1 MANFA
6 VAEKAPARSIAPL
19 KGALL
24 ILLIAAAFVAPS
36 FVYPLFL
43 VKILCFVLFASALNL
58 VLGYAGLLSFGH
70 AAFFGGAAYI
80 AAHSAKVWGFPF
92 ELAILSGVIF
102 STALGFLFGA
112 LATRRHGIYFA
123 MITLAL
129 AQMIYFLAV
138 QMPFTGGEDGIQAV
152 PRGTLLGLVDLDD
165 TTSMYYVVLGFTA
178 FGLFV
183 TWRTVRSPFGHVLA
197 AIRENEQRATSLGL
211 NVERYKL
218 IAFTLSAALS
228 GLAGSLKA
236 IAFQLASLADVTWH
250 MSGEVILMTLLGGM
264 GTLIGP
270 AVGATFVVGLEHY
283 LSTSGLPIT
292 FIIGLVFIA
301 CVMVA
306 RRGLYGELRARLAS
320 RGAAV
325 SSKD

>member
-1 MANFA
+1 MANLA
-6 VAEKAPARSIAPL
+6 ADLKTPARSKASL

-24 ILLIAAAFVAPS
+24 VLLIVAAIVAPV

-43 VKILCFVLFASALNL
+43 VKVLCFVLFASALNL

-70 AAFFGGAAYI
+70 AAFFGGAAYV
-80 AAHSAKVWGFPF
+80 AAHAAKVWGVPF
-92 ELAILSGVIF
+92 EIAIVLGVTF
-102 STALGFLFGA
+102 ATVLGFLFGA
-112 LATRRHGIYFA
+112 LAIRRHGIYFA

-152 PRGTLLGLVDLDD
+152 PRGTLLGLVDLSD
-165 TTSMYYVVLGFTA
+165 TMSMYYVVLGFTA
-178 FGLFV
+178 FGLLV
-183 TWRTVRSPFGHVLA
+183 IWRTVRSPFGHVLA

-211 NVERYKL
+211 NVGRYKL

-270 AVGATFVVGLEHY
+270 AVGAAFVVGLEHY

-292 FIIGLVFIA
+292 FIIGLIFIA

-306 RRGLYGELRARLAS
+306 RRGLYGEMRARLAARRS
-320 RGAAV
+320 TSPGE
-325 SSKD
+325 

>member
-6 VAEKAPARSIAPL
+6 VAEKAPARSTAVL
-19 KGALL
+19 SGVLL
-24 ILLIAAAFVAPS
+24 VLLVAATLVAP
-36 FVYPLFL
+36 FFIYPLFL

-70 AAFFGGAAYI
+70 AAFFGGAAYV

-92 ELAILSGVIF
+92 ELAILSGVVV
-102 STALGFLFGA
+102 STALGLLFGA
-112 LATRRHGIYFA
+112 LAIRRHGIYFA

-129 AQMIYFLAV
+129 AQMVYFLAV

-152 PRGTLLGLVDLDD
+152 PRGSLLGIVDLSD

-178 FGLFV
+178 FGLLV
-183 TWRTVRSPFGHVLA
+183 IWRTVRSPFGHVLA

-211 NVERYKL
+211 DVGRYKL

-270 AVGATFVVGLEHY
+270 AVGATFVAGLEHY

-292 FIIGLVFIA
+292 FIIGIVFMA

-306 RRGLYGELRARLAS
+306 RRGLYGELRARLAAHN
-320 RGAAV
+320 AA
-325 SSKD
+325 SHED

>member
-1 MANFA
+1 M
-6 VAEKAPARSIAPL
+6 
-19 KGALL
+19 
-24 ILLIAAAFVAPS
+24 
-36 FVYPLFL
+36 
-43 VKILCFVLFASALNL
+43 LFASALNL

-102 STALGFLFGA
+102 STVLGFLFGA
-112 LATRRHGIYFA
+112 RAIRRHGIYFA

-129 AQMIYFLAV
+129 AQMVYFLAV

-152 PRGTLLGLVDLDD
+152 PRGSLLGLVDLGN

-178 FGLFV
+178 FGLLV
-183 TWRTVRSPFGHVLA
+183 IWRTVRSPFGHVLA

-320 RGAAV
+320 RDAA
-325 SSKD
+325 SPKE

>member
-6 VAEKAPARSIAPL
+6 VAEKAPARSTAVL
-19 KGALL
+19 SGVLL
-24 ILLIAAAFVAPS
+24 VLLVAATLVAP
-36 FVYPLFL
+36 FFIYPLFL

-70 AAFFGGAAYI
+70 AAFFGGAAYV

-92 ELAILSGVIF
+92 ELAIFSGVVV
-102 STALGFLFGA
+102 STALGLLFGT
-112 LATRRHGIYFA
+112 LAIRRHGIYFA

-129 AQMIYFLAV
+129 AQMVYFLAV

-152 PRGTLLGLVDLDD
+152 PRGSLLGIVDLSD

-178 FGLFV
+178 FGLLV
-183 TWRTVRSPFGHVLA
+183 IWRTVRSPFGHVLA

-211 NVERYKL
+211 DVGRYKL

-270 AVGATFVVGLEHY
+270 AVGATFVAGLEHY

-292 FIIGLVFIA
+292 FIIGIVFMA

-306 RRGLYGELRARLAS
+306 RRGLYGELRARLAAHN
-320 RGAAV
+320 AA
-325 SSKD
+325 SHED